1 MEHLPV
7 YIYIIFG
14 LAILL
19 AVLLFYK
26 AAGNSRLYAMIVLV
40 WLTAQAI
47 ASLNGFYTP
56 GDTIPPHILLL
67 VLPPVLLIIALFATA
82 PGRKFIDRLDPA
94 MLTLLHSCRIPVEI
108 TLYYLFL
115 HKAVPKSMTF
125 EGGNLD
131 ILSGLTAPVIYYFG
145 YVKDRINKKIILV
158 WNLLCLG
165 LLINI
170 VVTALLSA
178 PTPFQKLAFTQPNI
192 AIRYFPFVWLP
203 CGIVPL
209 VLFSHLALI
218 RRLMFQ
224 QRLENVDQ
232 QATLDTGI

>member
-14 LAILL
+14 VATLL

-26 AAGNSRLYAMIVLV
+26 AAGNSRLYAMIVLI
-40 WLTAQAI
+40 WLAIQAI
-47 ASLNGFYTP
+47 ASLNGFYTR
-56 GDTIPPHILLL
+56 GDTTPPLILLL
-67 VLPPVLLIIALFATA
+67 VLPPVLLIIALFVTA
-82 PGRKFIDRLDPA
+82 RGRKFIDRLDPA

-115 HKAVPKSMTF
+115 HKSVPKSMTF

-145 YVKDRINKKIILV
+145 YVKDRLNKTVLLF

-170 VVTALLSA
+170 VITALLSA
-178 PTPFQKLAFTQPNI
+178 PTPFQKLAFTQPDI

-203 CGIVPL
+203 GGIVPL
-209 VLFSHLALI
+209 VLFSNLALI
-218 RRLMFQ
+218 RSLMFK
-224 QRLENVDQ
+224 QRQENVDQ
-232 QATLDTGI
+232 HATLDISV